1 MPITLWT
8 IFSAIIDDDYVL
20 HPEANAYLSSLR
32 SRNRSVN
39 TEPVYAGRIAL
50 YLSRLRSSDDPI
62 GAHRRSNFSQRS

>member
-39 TEPVYAGRIAL
+39 TEPV
-50 YLSRLRSSDDPI
+50 
-62 GAHRRSNFSQRS
+62 